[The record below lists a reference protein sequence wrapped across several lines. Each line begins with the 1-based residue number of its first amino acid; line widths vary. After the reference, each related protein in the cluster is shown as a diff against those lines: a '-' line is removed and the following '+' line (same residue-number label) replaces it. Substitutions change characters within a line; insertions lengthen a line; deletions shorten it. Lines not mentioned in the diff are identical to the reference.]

1 MTQTIKPTKI
11 VLVDDHILL
20 RNSLSGLIN
29 SFEDFEVILE
39 ADNGQDFIEKL
50 KTEENP
56 DIILLDITMPK
67 MNGYETADW
76 IRKELPLAKVLI
88 LSMMDA
94 DSAIIQMLKLG
105 AKGYILKDSKPTVF
119 KQALLSVRD
128 QGFYM
133 NDLVTGKM
141 VHFINNLNSQK
152 KEQQIPNVHL
162 TDRELCFLKLAC
174 SEDSYKEIAEKMF
187 VSVRTVESYRDAIFE
202 KIGVNTRIG
211 LVLYSIKNGI
221 YKF

>member
-1 MTQTIKPTKI
+1 MTQTIKPTRI

-29 SFEDFEVILE
+29 SFEDFEVIME
-39 ADNGQDFIEKL
+39 ADNGQDFIDKL
-50 KTEENP
+50 KTTADP

-67 MNGYETADW
+67 MNGYETAEW

-105 AKGYILKDSKPTVF
+105 AKGYILKDSKPSVF

-141 VHFINNLNSQK
+141 VHFINNLNSLK
-152 KEQQIPNVHL
+152 KEEQVVNVHL

-174 SEDSYKEIAEKMF
+174 SEDSYKEIAEKMY

-221 YKF
+221 HKF

>member
-1 MTQTIKPTKI
+1 MTQTIKPTRI

-50 KTEENP
+50 KTAADP

-67 MNGYETADW
+67 MNGYETAEW

-105 AKGYILKDSKPTVF
+105 AKGYILKDSKPSIF
-119 KQALLSVRD
+119 KQALISVRD

-141 VHFINNLNSQK
+141 VHFINNLNSLK
-152 KEQQIPNVHL
+152 KEEQVVNVHL

-221 YKF
+221 HKF

>member
-1 MTQTIKPTKI
+1 MTQTIKPTRI

-29 SFEDFEVILE
+29 SFEDFEVIME

-50 KTEENP
+50 KTTADP

-67 MNGYETADW
+67 MNGYETAEW

-105 AKGYILKDSKPTVF
+105 AKGYILKDSKPSVF

-141 VHFINNLNSQK
+141 VHFINNLNSLK
-152 KEQQIPNVHL
+152 KEEQVVNVHL

-174 SEDSYKEIAEKMF
+174 SEDSYKEIAEKMY

-221 YKF
+221 HKF